1 MVVEDKIQDAK
12 DCFAELEK
20 KGYNGYQKFKY
31 IELKELNP
39 LVRNVCKKFKIRT
52 NFEWDVENN
61 LMHLHVT
68 DREDGSKYT
77 ASIPVAPVTAAD
89 PGKYM
94 QDVGRVQTYSQRYL
108 YVQVFEIAVPDEID
122 NKDQN
127 GSKSVPEKYQKCTKS
142 VPKQKQTPK
151 KKQNIPVQPVIE
163 PKTEEVTEQDIKE
176 ALDKTYDI
184 IVNQG
189 GKEFTVD
196 GAKFQLERI
205 YKNKPQLVKACLNSL
220 QINSAGDKKQ

>member
-1 MVVEDKIQDAK
+1 MAVEDKIQDAK

-39 LVRNVCKKFKIRT
+39 IVREVCKKFKIRT

-61 LMHLHVT
+61 IMHLHVT

-77 ASIPVAPVTAAD
+77 ASIPVAPVTVAD

-108 YVQVFEIAVPDEID
+108 YVQLFEIAVPDEID
-122 NKDQN
+122 NKDQE
-127 GSKSVPEKYQKCTKS
+127 GSKSVPKQYQKSTKS
-142 VPKQKQTPK
+142 VPKQKQNTS
-151 KKQNIPVQPVIE
+151 PVKPIVE
-163 PKTEEVTEQDIKE
+163 PKTEIAEEDVKEVM
-176 ALDKTYDI
+176 DKAYQI
-184 IVNQG
+184 IVEDQG
-189 GKEFTVD
+189 KPFDLAHALWTLKD
-196 GAKFQLERI
+196 LC
-205 YKNKPQLVKACLNSL
+205 KNKPDLLSACKNAL
-220 QINSAGDKKQ
+220 QTYTPQREGTK